1 MGKFYTVHGQ
11 NLYVYVTED
20 DELIPIKDLPS
31 LLGLFEADVTWR
43 YNNRIAVCSGIPEDK
58 MEQAKTILEIF
69 GYEELNVKES
79 VLERYFAEGDE
90 SVLSVER
97 AEEIPPPEVSMEQI
111 WRERASL
118 LASLERLKRRFSEG
132 AVTEELYNEQKEIIE
147 RRLKELE
154 RLEAAKLS
162 EYIEERGIEV
172 EVPAKAEVVLRVEGG
187 EGKPEEGPKEAG
199 VEAVAEVVE
208 KPEAVEEVEE
218 FERPKDEADLID
230 HVVSYVR
237 SRGFT
242 YPEGLVK
249 TCYVSL
255 KTKQFMVFA
264 GPSGMGKT
272 AMTKLLAEALTG
284 SDRRYLRIA
293 VQPDWVDEKPILGFY
308 NPITQ
313 TYVSTPFLDLLL
325 DAIEHRDRLYIVCL
339 DEMNLA
345 RVERYFASILSAMES
360 EDREIVLHGISGGV
374 KTVDGRVIPP
384 RIKLPE
390 NVVFIGTINVDEVS
404 HPLSPKLLDRANVIE
419 FHAKKVGERGEPTEY
434 ERRVELTY
442 ENLEAYRNGVDE
454 GVKEYVLPI
463 LERINSITSEH
474 GFPVSLRVR
483 EEVLRYVANSRGVF
497 SDNLEENMRM
507 AMDLQIKQRILPKL
521 SGSEEIRPMLEDLLE
536 LFEGVFPESAEKVR
550 RMLRRLNRVGFTSFY
565 D

>member
-1 MGKFYTVHGQ
+1 MGKFYTVHGRS
-11 NLYVYVTED
+11 LYVYVTED

-43 YNNRIAVCSGIPEDK
+43 YNNRIAVCSGIPGDK

-162 EYIEERGIEV
+162 EYIEEKGIEV
-172 EVPAKAEVVLRVEGG
+172 EVPAKAEVVVRVEGP
-187 EGKPEEGPKEAG
+187 EGKPGEEPGEAG

-208 KPEAVEEVEE
+208 KPEVVEEEE
-218 FERPKDEADLID
+218 FERPRDESDLLD
-230 HVVSYVR
+230 HVVSYIR

-242 YPEGLVK
+242 YPEGLMR

-284 SDRRYLRIA
+284 SDGRYLRVA
-293 VQPDWVDEKPILGFY
+293 VQPDWVDERPILGFY

-313 TYVSTPFLDLLL
+313 TYVSTPLL
-325 DAIEHRDRLYIVCL
+325 DVLLEALENRDRLYIVCL

-360 EDREIVLHGISGGV
+360 EDREIVLHGISTGV

-384 RIKLPE
+384 KIKLPE

-404 HPLSPKLLDRANVIE
+404 HPLSPKLLDRANVVE
-419 FHAKKVGERGEPTEY
+419 FHADKVGERLEQTEY
-434 ERRVELTY
+434 GRRLECSY
-442 ENLEAYRNGVDE
+442 EALEAFRNGVDE
-454 GVKEYVLPI
+454 GVKEYVLPV
-463 LERINSITSEH
+463 LERINSITSEY
-474 GFPVSLRVR
+474 GFPVSFRVR
-483 EEVLRYVANSRGVF
+483 EEILRYVANSRGVF
-497 SDNLEENMRM
+497 SEDLEENMRI
-507 AMDLQIKQRILPKL
+507 AMDLQIKQRILPKI
-521 SGSEEIRPMLEDLLE
+521 SGSEEIRPMLESLLE
-536 LFEGVFPESAEKVR
+536 MFDGVYPASAEKVR
-550 RMLRRLNRVGFTSFY
+550 RMIRRLNRVGFTSFY

>member
-1 MGKFYTVHGQ
+1 MGKFYTVHGK

-90 SVLSVER
+90 SVLSVEK
-97 AEEIPPPEVSMEQI
+97 AEEVPPPEVSMEQI

-118 LASLERLKRRFSEG
+118 LASLERLKRSFSEG

-154 RLEAAKLS
+154 KLEAAKLS
-162 EYIEERGIEV
+162 EYIEEKGIKV
-172 EVPAKAEVVLRVEGG
+172 EVPAKAEVVLRVESG
-187 EGKPEEGPKEAG
+187 ESKPEEGPKEVG

-208 KPEAVEEVEE
+208 KPEAVEEEE
-218 FERPKDEADLID
+218 FERPKDESDLLD
-230 HVVSYVR
+230 HVASYVR

-242 YPEGLVK
+242 YPEELIR

-284 SDRRYLRIA
+284 SDKRYLRVA
-293 VQPDWVDEKPILGFY
+293 VQPDWVDERPILGFY

-325 DAIEHRDRLYIVCL
+325 DAIEHRDKLYIVCL

-360 EDREIVLHGISGGV
+360 EDREIVLHGISTGV
-374 KTVDGRVIPP
+374 KTADGRVIPP
-384 RIKLPE
+384 KIKLPK

-419 FHAKKVGERGEPTEY
+419 FHAEKVGERLEQTEY
-434 ERRVELTY
+434 DRRLECPH
-442 ENLEAYRNGVDE
+442 EALEAFRNDVDE
-454 GVKEYVLPI
+454 GVKEYVLPV
-463 LERINSITSEH
+463 LERINSITSEY
-474 GFPVSLRVR
+474 GFPVSFRVR
-483 EEVLRYVANSRGVF
+483 EEILRYVANSKGVF
-497 SDNLEENMRM
+497 SEDLEENMRI
-507 AMDLQIKQRILPKL
+507 AMDLQIKQRILPKI
-521 SGSEEIRPMLEDLLE
+521 SGSEEIRPMLESLLE
-536 LFEGVFPESAEKVR
+536 MFDGVFPASAEKVR
-550 RMLRRLNRVGFTSFY
+550 RMIRRLNRVGFTSFY